1 MPRVGGVIGPHAH
14 DEALEVTS
22 GALGPWGWPC
32 PRCATENL
40 MRERPVLSGVA
51 LEVRCD
57 YCGAVSEF
65 VF

>member
-1 MPRVGGVIGPHAH
+1 MIGPHTH
-14 DEALEVTS
+14 DESLDAPR
-22 GALGPWGWPC
+22 AAAGPWGWPC

-40 MRERPVLSGVA
+40 VRERPGPTEPAV
-51 LEVRCD
+51 EVRCD